1 MKKLL
6 FIIAIAITGVAS
18 AQTISESVND
28 VKDTSVSISTST
40 GSKSIAGGKEVQE
53 QIKEQL
59 VKNEELG
66 TMAIGHLKSDPEA
79 KSMLGKLYSEN
90 KGSVSGIMKSVM
102 SDPKL
107 SSKVMDWVNN
117 NPKVLEKAMSLV
129 GM

>member
-1 MKKLL
+1 MKK
-6 FIIAIAITGVAS
+6 IILVLSILAFTNFGY
-18 AQTISESVND
+18 AQTLSGA
-28 VKDTSVSISTST
+28 VKDATSATSDSSTT
-40 GSKSIAGGKEVQE
+40 LHTEKVQN

-66 TMAIGHLKSDPEA
+66 TMAIGHLKTDPEA
-79 KSMLGKLYSEN
+79 KSSISKLYSKN

-129 GM
+129 AK